1 MPSVQLGGR
10 QHVGRVQNDQGQA
23 PQEAGVMGDLVE
35 VEQAAGRDQAG
46 PAGNLHVDDDFL
58 SKLTIHFLSF
68 PYSCY
73 LLIIVQQG
81 VDIDRQGP
89 VHNRDVLAGILAGGR
104 FKEAEQLALVNRDL
118 L

>member
-1 MPSVQLGGR
+1 MS
-10 QHVGRVQNDQGQA
+10 
-23 PQEAGVMGDLVE
+23 DLVE

-58 SKLTIHFLSF
+58 SKLAIHFLLSPLF
-68 PYSCY
+68 DIRY
-73 LLIIVQQG
+73 LSVIVQQG

-89 VHNRDVLAGILAGGR
+89 VHDRDILAGILAGGR
-104 FKEAEQLALVNRDL
+104 FKEAEQLALIDCDL